1 MKSQITSIFI
11 NSILFSIYFCISIN
25 AFGQTSNNEFKKFIR
40 EKQQSTNFEIYKPA
54 NLNKLI
60 SDSIIY
66 DLIVPEWNFK
76 EHLSKSENVH
86 IPTTIEIKRPASSN
100 IIFEPQIVKELL
112 KLRLIQNNTVIPV
125 TVNIYDMEG
134 TVFYTANIQNDV
146 EIDISLYPPGT
157 YILYTSSSATTH
169 QFQKVVIQ

>member
-1 MKSQITSIFI
+1 QITSIFI
-11 NSILFSIYFCISIN
+11 KGILFSIYFCININ
-25 AFGQTSNNEFKKFIR
+25 AFGQTLNSEFMEFIR
-40 EKQQSTNFEIYKPA
+40 EKQQSTNVEMQIPA
-54 NLNKLI
+54 NQNGLETE
-60 SDSIIY
+60 SIIQ

-76 EHLSKSENVH
+76 ELPIQSETAH
-86 IPTTIEIKRPASSN
+86 IPIPIEIKRPASSN